1 MLVTV
6 RVFPALSV
14 AVTVNERVPGVLV
27 SIPAAWHEA
36 TPEVASVQVHDGL
49 AGYPWRYVGAVT
61 VIAGWTVSTLS
72 GIEVAPVGADDA
84 GIVGHPVEQRC
95 SCPGC

>member
-1 MLVTV
+1 MSESVAGTVPDTPPSVFVAVRTVYVLVTV

-36 TPEVASVQVHDGL
+36 TPEVASVHVHDGL
-49 AGYPWRYVGAVT
+49 AG
-61 VIAGWTVSTLS
+61 
-72 GIEVAPVGADDA
+72 
-84 GIVGHPVEQRC
+84 
-95 SCPGC
+95 